1 MSKDNNTYGH
11 SYPELEKR
19 ILEKDAELKAKAIK
33 EGKFLGMQNRPG
45 ISDRMEP
52 YLGFIRSGYDDLRAQ
67 VLQLIQPDMHA
78 TKMKTNGIALEQ
90 KQAEISVQIARL
102 THENAIAKHELD
114 GKVPAK
120 KKASNWKG
128 RVVLAI
134 SYLGEL
140 VFNAWSFEFM
150 GDSLL
155 FSIVIAAGITMGMYL
170 FARGI
175 MYCLERAQ
183 TMGRKMY
190 LAAIGLAIPALAL
203 IMVLSSWR
211 ANMLNSTGDASVSPI
226 VFAAV
231 NLFLFIG
238 SMLASYFFFPKQ
250 EDANADRELRIKYDA
265 ILGREEKIKMLS
277 GEKDTLET
285 EARDQALHHQQIIS
299 LADHAAKRID
309 TLYHE
314 TAESFKSSLL
324 AHRDDRQTPA
334 CFCDPLPALKPIS
347 NNN

>member
-1 MSKDNNTYGH
+1 MSTDNNTYGH
-11 SYPELEKR
+11 TYPELEKR

-45 ISDRMEP
+45 ISDRLEP

-90 KQAEISVQIARL
+90 KQAELSVQIARL
-102 THENAIAKHELD
+102 SHENTVAKHELD
-114 GKVPAK
+114 GKVPTK
-120 KKASNWKG
+120 KKASNWTG
-128 RVVLAI
+128 RAVLAI
-134 SYLGEL
+134 CYLGEL

-155 FSIVIAAGITMGMYL
+155 FSIVIAAGITTGMYL

-183 TMGRKMY
+183 TEGRKMY
-190 LAAIGLAIPALAL
+190 LAAAALSIPALAL

-211 ANMLNSTGDASVSPI
+211 ANMLNSTGDVSVSPM
-226 VFAAV
+226 VFGAV
-231 NLFLFIG
+231 NLFLFVG

-250 EDANADRELRIKYDA
+250 EEASADRVLRAKYNA
-265 ILGREEKIKMLS
+265 ILEREEKIKELS
-277 GEKDTLET
+277 KEKEKLEA

-299 LADHAAKRID
+299 LANHAAERIN

-314 TAESFKSSLL
+314 TAEAFKSSLL
-324 AHRDDRQTPA
+324 AHRDDKQTPA
-334 CFCDPLPALKPIS
+334 CFCEPLPVLKS
-347 NNN
+347 TSTNH